1 MKDNIVK
8 IYKAVLTVKLSEH
21 DKAIAE
27 YDYPSEEDIRL
38 AKENTDDDPP
48 ERVRNILMHLE
59 DPEYYKDSV
68 IKNLIEDIIEE
79 VPDAIDE
86 SDLAKAYEKRYC
98 DVDLVLPDYID
109 AKILSTT
116 INYEGVIS
124 RDMMRD
130 FEGIYNTFKF
140 ADYLYNK
147 GDDSFTMAFT
157 LIQYEAGRVEDFYTP
172 GCYNALAK
180 HK

>member
-8 IYKAVLTVKLSEH
+8 IYKAVLAVKLSEH

-48 ERVRNILMHLE
+48 ESVRDVLMYLE
-59 DPEYYKDSV
+59 DPEYYRDSV
-68 IKNLIEDIIEE
+68 IKSLIGDIIEE

-98 DVDLVLPDYID
+98 DADLVLPDYID
-109 AKILSTT
+109 AEILSTT

-130 FEGIYNTFKF
+130 FDGICDTFKF
-140 ADYLYNK
+140 ADYLYRK
-147 GDDSFTMAFT
+147 GNDSFTMTFT
-157 LIQYEAGRVEDFYTP
+157 LIQYEDGTIEDFHTP
-172 GCYNALAK
+172 GCYNALVK

>member
-1 MKDNIVK
+1 MKCVTICQKKTSVSDF
-8 IYKAVLTVKLSEH
+8 
-21 DKAIAE
+21 AE
-27 YDYPSEEDIRL
+27 IFN
-38 AKENTDDDPP
+38 KEIERYVAESVENKNTD
-48 ERVRNILMHLE
+48 ITL
-59 DPEYYKDSV
+59 
-68 IKNLIEDIIEE
+68 LIDDIIEE
-79 VPDAIDE
+79 VPNAIDE

-98 DVDLVLPDYID
+98 DADLVLPDYID

-124 RDMMRD
+124 RDMMQD

-147 GDDSFTMAFT
+147 GDDSFTMTFT
-157 LIQYEAGRVEDFYTP
+157 LIQYEDGRVEDFYTP

-180 HK
+180 HEDMYLFR